1 MDVSF
6 NIVAA
11 RKLFALWGGAL
22 TTDCSQQLAKYQ
34 QCVFKNQDN
43 DWVSACKKEAKAVTD
58 CADQK

>member
-11 RKLFALWGGAL
+11 RKLFAFGEVVL